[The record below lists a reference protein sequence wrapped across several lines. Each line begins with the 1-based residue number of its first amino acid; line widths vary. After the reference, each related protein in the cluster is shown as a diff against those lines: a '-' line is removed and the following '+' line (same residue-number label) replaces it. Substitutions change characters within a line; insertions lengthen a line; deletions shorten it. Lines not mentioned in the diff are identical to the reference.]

1 MLCSILS
8 LRAQTFVKPAVKVKD
23 TSFAVITNINL
34 PGTIL
39 SRLAF
44 HIILKS

>member
-23 TSFAVITNINL
+23 TSFI
-34 PGTIL
+34 
-39 SRLAF
+39 R
-44 HIILKS
+44 IIKKLIRNSGYC